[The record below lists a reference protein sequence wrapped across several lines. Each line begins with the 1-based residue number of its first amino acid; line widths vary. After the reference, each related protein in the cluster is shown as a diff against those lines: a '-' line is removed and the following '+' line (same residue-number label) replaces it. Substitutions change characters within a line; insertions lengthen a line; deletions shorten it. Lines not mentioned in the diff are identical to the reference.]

1 MVDTLA
7 NGLQGMTQAMNNFAN
22 VMQTQQAALQESHNR
37 EMQMAYALAV
47 SQRDLQWMLQAG
59 APQTPAE
66 ETVPIPHFALN
77 EEHAEEEHSGTH
89 TEGHAS
95 TSPEHHE
102 HADEED
108 REDEQLEADAGGPN
122 PQHDEDAEGP
132 PKKRMRVKT
141 PAGPKEKKEKK
152 EDPN

>member
-1 MVDTLA
+1 
-7 NGLQGMTQAMNNFAN
+7 
-22 VMQTQQAALQESHNR
+22 
-37 EMQMAYALAV
+37 MAYALAV

-66 ETVPIPHFALN
+66 EAVPIPHLAPPVH
-77 EEHAEEEHSGTH
+77 EEHAEEEHGITH
-89 TEGHAS
+89 TTEHES

-141 PAGPKEKKEKK
+141 TPAGPKEKKEKK
-152 EDPN
+152 DDPN